1 MRFVKRIRCK
11 LFPVGP
17 DFLQHL
23 RVMSVLL
30 STFNK
35 FRLHVIQLVTQLL
48 THGLTQGIRFTTRK
62 VGQQARQQH
71 HLLLIHRNTVRIL
84 QVFLHNRNIVLNRL
98 PAVFTVDEVRN
109 VIHRSR
115 TVKGVHGN
123 QILKRTG
130 LKLAQVLLHTRRFK
144 LEGSDSSPFTI
155 QAVSRRVVNRHFV
168 NIQYNSLTLTNIL
181 NGFLNNRQGLQSQE
195 VHLNQPRIFNHR
207 TFVLGN
213 QHFFSGFLVVRRT
226 HRYPVGNIITT
237 DNRTAG
243 MYTCVSHV
251 TFQHLGIFDGI
262 AQHRIRRYFR
272 FLQFRHVSNGI
283 R

>member
-30 STFNK
+30 STFNEL
-35 FRLHVIQLVTQLL
+35 RLHVIQLVTQLL

-71 HLLLIHRNTVRIL
+71 HLLLIHCNTIRIL
-84 QVFLHNRNIVLNRL
+84 QVFLHNRDIVLNRL

-109 VIHRSR
+109 VVHRSR

-130 LKLAQVLLHTRRFK
+130 LKLTQVLLHTCRFK
-144 LEGSDSSPFTI
+144 LEGSDSPPFTV
-155 QAVSRRVVNRHFV
+155 QAVSRRVVNRYFID
-168 NIQYNSLTLTNIL
+168 IQYDSLTLTNVL
-181 NGFLNNRQGLQSQE
+181 NGLLNNGQGLQAQE
-195 VHLNQPRIFNHR
+195 VHLNQPRIFNYR

-213 QHFFSGFLVVRRT
+213 QHFFPGFLVVCRT

-262 AQHRIRRYFR
+262 TQHRIRRHFR